1 MPIIS
6 IYLNVNGHRHV
17 MNLLILS
24 TLPHYI
30 VLLVGPTKLYNSV
43 VFCSSSLSVLWHYS
57 DTPATS
63 LLGTLDHLFALFWL
77 LADCYYFWETR
88 FLQRMLLINGISFL
102 AAQVAPHLLS
112 YYVGHSIW
120 HLLSVAK
127 SVYLAYLL
135 RYSILV

>member
-1 MPIIS
+1 MS
-6 IYLNVNGHRHV
+6 LRHV
-17 MNLLILS
+17 MNLLIAT

-30 VLLVGPTKLYNSV
+30 VLLVGPTKLYNSIV
-43 VFCSSSLSVLWHYS
+43 VCSATLSVAWHYS
-57 DTPATS
+57 DTSATS
-63 LLGTLDHLFALFWL
+63 LLGTLDHLFALLWL

-88 FLQRMLLINGISFL
+88 FLQRMLLINGISFM
-102 AAQVAPHLLS
+102 AAQVAPHLMS

-135 RYSILV
+135 RISILM